1 MTRRRRGFSLI
12 ELMIVV
18 TIIGILSAIAIPT
31 YMGVQKKAKRSEFK
45 VNLEVLRLLE
55 EKAFAERGVYVTTGP
70 LLTSRA
76 STDALMD
83 PVSGLPEFRPGDPDR
98 LSYDYSVDPIVALN
112 GGPGFMARALGKA
125 NSRDAGYRCSVD
137 QDNRQDPL
145 DPPGCLH

>member
-55 EKAFAERGVYVTTGP
+55 EKAFAERGVYVAG
-70 LLTSRA
+70 A
-76 STDALMD
+76 STDALI
-83 PVSGLPEFRPGDPDR
+83 LALTEFRPGDPAR
-98 LSYDYSVDPIVALN
+98 MLYEYSVVLN
-112 GGPGFMARALGKA
+112 GTTGFTATATGKA
-125 NSRDAGYRCSVD
+125 NSPDPGHGRSLN
-137 QDNRQDPL
+137 DNNLREC
-145 DPPGCLH
+145 DPPSDCGPMGW